1 MREYGE
7 RFDYN
12 CLIGHW
18 PFRKIRKRSIE
29 DLRELHKAY
38 QITGGYVG
46 SMDSIFYNDPMEG
59 DRELR
64 KVLDRVP
71 EYQLAQTINPML
83 SAFLEDLE
91 QGIRQ
96 LNTKAVRIYPAYHGY
111 TLRHPALLSLGRM
124 LADAGLPLLVSCRLE
139 DARLAYICHTRPVN
153 VEDIKFLTE
162 EVPRLKVILLC
173 AYMQELL
180 PMASSI
186 CGSRNVLFDTSGLR
200 SGSFVLEKMM
210 EYFPPDKI
218 VFGSQWPLF
227 CFSSSYLKVSRST
240 CDATVK
246 ENILSYK

>member
-1 MREYGE
+1 MRKYGE
-7 RFDYN
+7 GFDCN

-29 DLRELHKAY
+29 DLREIHKAHR
-38 QITGGYVG
+38 IAGGYVG

-64 KVLDRVP
+64 QALDKAP

-83 SAFLEDLE
+83 PAFPEDLE

-96 LNTKAVRIYPAYHGY
+96 LNTKAVRVYPAYHGY

-124 LADAGLPLLVSCRLE
+124 LAKAELPLLVSCRLE
-139 DARLAYICHTRPVN
+139 DPRLAYICHTKPVN
-153 VEDIKFLTE
+153 VEDVTFLAGKI
-162 EVPRLKVILLC
+162 PRLKIILLC

-180 PMASSI
+180 PAASSI
-186 CGSRNVLFDTSGLR
+186 CSSRNVFFDTSGLR
-200 SGSFVLEKMM
+200 SGSFAVEKMM
-210 EYFPPDKI
+210 AYFPPDKI

-246 ENILSYK
+246 ENILSKK